1 MLSTPMLI
9 ATIGD
14 GLFALIFLYV
24 ILILICFVGC
34 NLKGGF
40 AVYIPAFLI
49 VLLITLVLGLAPKVP
64 RDVLEERRQADA
76 LKTYDRLFIPQT
88 TIIVLVCFGVV
99 LGLLFMFLC
108 HCITP
113 VSIRSLDD

>member
-1 MLSTPMLI
+1 MLTTPMLI
-9 ATIGD
+9 LTIGD
-14 GLFALIFLYV
+14 ALFALIFLFFLLFV
-24 ILILICFVGC
+24 ACFVGC

-40 AVYIPAFLI
+40 VIYIPAFLI
-49 VLLITLVLGLAPKVP
+49 VLLITLVLALAPKVP
-64 RDVLEERRQADA
+64 RELLEERQEENA

-88 TIIVLVCFGVV
+88 TVIVVVCFGAV

-113 VSIRSLDD
+113 VYVRSLDD